1 VSLFLRATCAWIGFF
16 GLWLLFV
23 YQATTSELLAAAI
36 AAALSA
42 FSGLVILR
50 IIPACFQPRLQWL
63 AQIYRLPPMIAED
76 LWVLFNCLVREILRR
91 PSRATFVMA
100 DFSTLADDCRASAQR
115 ALAIL
120 FVSTTPNSI
129 VLDIDT
135 RRNRL
140 FYHQVEPTPLP
151 ELVRRLET

>member
-1 VSLFLRATCAWIGFF
+1 VIYLRLASAWTGFL

-23 YQATTSELLAAAI
+23 YQVTTSELVTAAVAAAI
-36 AAALSA
+36 SV

-50 IIPACFQPRLQWL
+50 IIPACFTPRFRWV
-63 AQIYRLPPMIAED
+63 AQVYRLPPMIAED
-76 LWVLFNCLVREILRR
+76 LWFLFKCLIREMLRR
-91 PSRATFVMA
+91 PLRSSFVKA
-100 DFSTLADDCRASAQR
+100 QFSSNDDTCRAAAQR

-135 RRNRL
+135 QENQL
-140 FYHQVEPTPLP
+140 LYHQAEPAPVP
-151 ELVRRLET
+151 ELLRQLEV